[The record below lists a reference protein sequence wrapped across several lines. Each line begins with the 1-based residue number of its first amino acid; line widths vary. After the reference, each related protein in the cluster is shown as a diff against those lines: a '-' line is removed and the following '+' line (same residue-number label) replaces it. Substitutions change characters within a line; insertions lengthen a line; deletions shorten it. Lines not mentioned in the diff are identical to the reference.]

1 MVETRRFYLTS
12 ITVALAVLIGSTGGA
27 GAASHRASVG
37 AASDTLIYGTTE
49 EPDTLNPQITQLAT
63 TYDLNA
69 GVFDFL
75 VRVDDKNNFIP
86 DLATSWSVS
95 SDNKTYTFHLRHGV
109 KWADGQPFTAK
120 DVIFTYQQVVNP
132 KNNNST
138 TQGWDQVDRAQA
150 PDSYTV
156 IFHTKQVFAPFL
168 LYAGATTAIL
178 PAHYFQHSS
187 SFVKS
192 GNYNR
197 DPFNRK
203 VFGTGPYMVS
213 EWKTADHITLVP
225 NPYYWGHKPYFKRI
239 IFKIVPNTNTLL
251 VQLRTNEVQVG
262 GVDIQQVDQAKSIP
276 GKKLVI
282 RPGQSWFHVD
292 LKQWGFLRNQKV
304 RLALDYA
311 TPKVE
316 IVQKVLHGMATPS
329 YGDIAPGSW
338 AYNPNVVKHPFD
350 LNKAAKILAD
360 DGFTKGPD
368 GILRKNGQPFYLQL
382 WYISGSGTDEQ
393 VNVILKYYWSKLGI
407 KVDLHQQNVS
417 TIFGPS
423 GPQFTKQ
430 MTGISY
436 SWFNNNDPDDR
447 LYWNSAQI
455 PKTPTSPGGN
465 VPAYFYPY
473 NSFQKQIDQLTNAGV
488 ATLDRGKRR
497 AIYYKI
503 QDLLAEQVPVIFLY
517 WASLIYLQ
525 PNNLQGFDPN
535 AFMYGLFWNVER
547 WHF

>member
-1 MVETRRFYLTS
+1 MS
-12 ITVALAVLIGSTGGA
+12 HQ
-27 GAASHRASVG
+27 AATA

-95 SDNKTYTFHLRHGV
+95 SDNKNYTFHLRHGV
-109 KWADGQPFTAK
+109 KWADGQPFTSK

-150 PDSYTV
+150 PDNYTV
-156 IFHTKQVFAPFL
+156 IFHTKQVFAPFP
-168 LYAGATTAIL
+168 LYAGATTGIL

-197 DPFNRK
+197 DPYDRK

-225 NPYYWGHKPYFKRI
+225 NPYYWGHKPSFKRI
-239 IFKIVPNTNTLL
+239 VFKIVPNSNTLL
-251 VQLRTNEVQVG
+251 VQLRTGEVQVG
-262 GVDIQQVDQAKSIP
+262 GVEIQQVDQARSIT

-292 LKQWGFLRNQKV
+292 LKQWGFLRDQKV

-311 TPKVE
+311 TPKDE
-316 IVQKVLHGMATPS
+316 IVQKVLHGIATPS
-329 YGDIAPGSW
+329 YGDITPGSW
-338 AYNPNVVKHPFD
+338 AYKTNVVKHPFD

-368 GILRKNGQPFYLQL
+368 GILRKNGQPFNLQL
-382 WYISGSGTDEQ
+382 WYISGSATDEQ
-393 VNVILKYYWSKLGI
+393 VNVILKFYWSKLGI
-407 KVDLHQQNVS
+407 KIDLHQQNVS

-436 SWFNNNDPDDR
+436 SWYNNNDPDDR

-473 NSFQKQIDQLTNAGV
+473 GFQKQIDQLTNAGV
-488 ATLDRGKRR
+488 TTLDRGKRR

-503 QDLLAEQVPVIFLY
+503 QDLLAEQVPVIFIY
-517 WASLIYLQ
+517 WSPLIYLQ
-525 PNNLQGFDPN
+525 PSNLQGFDPN
-535 AFMYGLFWNVER
+535 PFMYGLFWNAER